1 VDEEKLV
8 GATAS
13 VAAPAGDAPALQFL
27 SFNDP
32 IFRLVKKRSV
42 CVIFETV
49 FTNGVGQRHCKI
61 SNQKEPILMKRTTSV
76 ILAMMLASSGAAFG
90 ADAATLWAQNC
101 ASCHG
106 KDGSGNT
113 AMGKKLGVKDYTKT
127 QSFSDA
133 EAANVIKNGKGK
145 MKAYGGKL
153 SDADVKALVAYVRS
167 LKK

>member
-1 VDEEKLV
+1 MK
-8 GATAS
+8 ATL
-13 VAAPAGDAPALQFL
+13 P
-27 SFNDP
+27 
-32 IFRLVKKRSV
+32 
-42 CVIFETV
+42 
-49 FTNGVGQRHCKI
+49 
-61 SNQKEPILMKRTTSV
+61 V
-76 ILAMMLASSGAAFG
+76 ILAVMFASSGATFA
-90 ADAATLWAQNC
+90 ADAGALWGQHC

-113 AMGKKLGVKDYTKT
+113 AMGKKLGLKNYTKE

-145 MKAYGGKL
+145 MKGYKDKL